1 MLELAF
7 IRENTDLVKK
17 KVAERGYGVDLEE
30 LMKLDAQRRQLIAES
45 DQWKHERKITSEK
58 IGSMLKEK
66 RDVAQLTEM
75 VKKLSASIKE
85 HDTRIRELEERLQQM
100 MLEIPNLQHD
110 SVPVGEKEGDNVEV
124 RMFGEKRKFS
134 FQPKSHV
141 ELGEALGILD
151 FNRASKIAG
160 ARFALYTG
168 LGARLERALIN
179 FMLDLHIKEHGYTEV
194 IPPFM
199 TNARS
204 LVGTGNLPK
213 FAEDLFKVENWDLYL
228 IPTAEVPVTNI
239 FQDEVLDA
247 EELPISF
254 VAYTPCF
261 RSEAGSYGKDTR
273 GLIRQHQFNKIELVR
288 FTAPED
294 SYQQLEKLTRDAEQ
308 VLKHLGLHYR
318 VVNLCTAD
326 LGFSAAKTYDLEVW
340 IPSQDAYREISSCS
354 NFTDFQARRANIR
367 CRKKEGGK
375 LRYVHTLN
383 GSGLA
388 VGRTVVALM
397 EQLQQE
403 DGSIPIPESLQ
414 PYMDGVERIPPQ

>member
-7 IRENTDLVKK
+7 IREHLELVKR
-17 KVAERGYGVDLEE
+17 KVAEKGCRVDLDE
-30 LMKLDAQRRQLIAES
+30 LIELDAQRRQLVAES
-45 DQWKHERKITSEK
+45 DQWKHERKVTSEK
-58 IGSMLKEK
+58 IGSMLKAK
-66 RDVAQLTEM
+66 KDVASHTKM
-75 VKKLSASIKE
+75 VKEHSANIKR
-85 HDTRIRELEERLQQM
+85 HDEQIRELEEKVQQI
-100 MLEIPNLQHD
+100 MLEIPNLHHD
-110 SVPVGEKEGDNVEV
+110 SVPLGEKEGDNVEV
-124 RMFGEKRKFS
+124 RRFGEKRRFG

-151 FNRASKIAG
+151 FTRASKIAG
-160 ARFALYTG
+160 ARFALYKG

-179 FMLDLHIKEHGYTEV
+179 FMLDLHIKEHGYIEV

-213 FAEDLFKVENWDLYL
+213 FADDLFKVENWDLYL

-239 FQDEVLDA
+239 FQDEVLNAD
-247 EELPISF
+247 ELPISF

-273 GLIRQHQFNKIELVR
+273 GLIRQHQFNKIELVK
-288 FTAPED
+288 FTEPED
-294 SYQQLEKLTRDAEQ
+294 SYQQLEKLTCDAEQ
-308 VLKHLGLHYR
+308 VLKRLGLHYR

-340 IPSQDAYREISSCS
+340 IPSQDDYREISSCS
-354 NFTDFQARRANIR
+354 NFTDFQARRASIR
-367 CRKKEGGK
+367 YRKKEGGK
-375 LRYVHTLN
+375 LRFVHTLN

-403 DGSIPIPESLQ
+403 DGSIPIPKPLQ
-414 PYMDGVERIPPQ
+414 PYLDGVERIPS